1 MSELITFVR
10 MCFNLELSLIE
21 EFVVYETTVK
31 IFTILKIPCAKGCYL
46 MQRLEPVIG
55 KFYLPQCFGNKFLLP

>member
-10 MCFNLELSLIE
+10 MYFNLELSLIE

-31 IFTILKIPCAKGCYL
+31 IFTILKILCVKGCYL
-46 MQRLEPVIG
+46 IQRLEPVIG
-55 KFYLPQCFGNKFLLP
+55 KVYLPQCFGNKFLLP